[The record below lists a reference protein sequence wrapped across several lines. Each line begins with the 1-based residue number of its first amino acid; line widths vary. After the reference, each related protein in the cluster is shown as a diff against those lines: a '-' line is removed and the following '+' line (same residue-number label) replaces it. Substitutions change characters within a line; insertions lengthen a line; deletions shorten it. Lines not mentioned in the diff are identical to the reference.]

1 MLPISNNTLIR
12 TGPLLNW
19 LPAEQRL
26 LPSDIFNNMS
36 HYGSE
41 QAVRRRQGMDAQTT
55 QAENHFDAII
65 VGAGHNGLATGL
77 VLARNGSRVLILEK
91 NNYVGGMGGTRE
103 ILKGCRNEVG
113 ASCLFPLSKEIR
125 DYFDFE
131 NHGVELIPLPVMAVN
146 LAGANSRPLVFFR
159 QPWKL
164 AFNILRSFGP
174 SAMLGFVRLMKFCQY
189 PARVLDRFTARKAPR
204 ALEDIIAEAATQKER
219 EHLELAF
226 KGSAMD
232 IIDRFFP
239 DPVKHAELRAS
250 MAFAAVQ
257 ATYKGP
263 YTPGSG
269 LCLIYTMAQEGS
281 EGLMQRVRG
290 GMGSLS
296 ESLARQIEDLGGE
309 VRLKQPVASI
319 LTQGDR
325 ATGVTL
331 KDGTCLYADVIVSN
345 LDKQATFNGL
355 LVEHE
360 LLSQDQEKVDAFTHK
375 GAFIHML
382 FKLKGL
388 PTYSQHFNKLNSIGG
403 AHFGGAMVLDP
414 KELQLAYQTCLTGEL
429 PARMPLAFQ
438 IPTVMD
444 STLAP
449 PGCHIASAY
458 AFYFPC
464 DADKSERGKLRDAA
478 AENIIDHI
486 SQYMPDFRELITDQA
501 IFSAD
506 HFASM
511 QGVTNGDWTHGLL
524 HPDQMIGER
533 CLVAGTGHTTP
544 VANLFLCGASCHP
557 GPGVTFLPG
566 YNCAHEILAAASFR
580 EQPASEEPAQ
590 AARAA

>member
-1 MLPISNNTLIR
+1 MN
-12 TGPLLNW
+12 
-19 LPAEQRL
+19 
-26 LPSDIFNNMS
+26 
-36 HYGSE
+36 
-41 QAVRRRQGMDAQTT
+41 AQT
-55 QAENHFDAII
+55 APNNRFDSII
-65 VGAGHNGLATGL
+65 IGAGHNGLATAL
-77 VLARNGSRVLILEK
+77 VLARNGRRVLVLEK
-91 NNYVGGMGGTRE
+91 NDYVGGMGGTRE

-146 LAGANSRPLVFFR
+146 LTGPGTRPLIFFKSPVR
-159 QPWKL
+159 L

-174 SAMLGFVRLMKFCQY
+174 SALLGFVRLIKFCAY

-204 ALEDIIAEAATQKER
+204 RLEDLIAEAGTAKER

-296 ESLARQIEDLGGE
+296 ESLVKQITGLGGE
-309 VRLKQPVASI
+309 VRMKQRVSGI
-319 LTQGDR
+319 LTEGDS
-325 ATGVTL
+325 AIGVQL
-331 KDGTCLYADVIVSN
+331 KDGTELYADTIVSN
-345 LDKQATFNGL
+345 LDKQATFNNL
-355 LVEHE
+355 LATHKLGQPE
-360 LLSQDQEKVDAFTHK
+360 QEKVEAFNHK
-375 GAFIHML
+375 GAFVHML
-382 FKLKGL
+382 FKLKGR
-388 PTYSQHFNKLNSIGG
+388 PTYSDELNQLNGIEG
-403 AHFGGAMVLDP
+403 AHFGGAMVLEP
-414 KELQLAYQTCLTGEL
+414 EALQIAFETCQRGEL
-429 PARMPLAFQ
+429 PERMPLAFQ
-438 IPTVMD
+438 VPTVMD
-444 STLAP
+444 PTLAP
-449 PGCHIASAY
+449 EGLHIATAY
-458 AFYFPC
+458 GFYFPC
-464 DADKSERGKLRDAA
+464 DADKARRGKLRDAA
-478 AENIIDHI
+478 AENIIDHV
-486 SQYMPDFRELITDQA
+486 SMYLPNFRELIVDQA

-506 HFASM
+506 HFESM
-511 QGVTNGDWTHGLL
+511 HGVTNGDWTHGLL

-533 CLVAGTGHTTP
+533 CLIDGTGHTTP
-544 VANLFLCGASCHP
+544 IQNLFLCGASCPP

-566 YNCAHEILAAASFR
+566 YNCAHEMMATAVLNG
-580 EQPASEEPAQ
+580 ETTSEELAPK
-590 AARAA
+590 ARAA